1 MRLFISTVIVGCLLF
16 SCSPDEQEISNAIHR
31 LEFKRVTAKD
41 KWDSFL
47 CSENENVRRLA
58 VLSVAKIQNP
68 LLLDLLEPLLN
79 DASTGVREAV
89 VFALGQIGG
98 ERSERLLISTFEKQT
113 GVFWKSAVINSLGRC
128 GKQVAWQW
136 LNKLKNHSDDALLPE
151 IIRAMAF
158 IYPRLVDIEAD
169 IAWLKKML
177 NSKNSEI
184 RTAAAYFCSRHPQPE
199 LSVVFMKVRFDTK
212 KTGEKYRLKALYKSL
227 SGNKQVLRDSI
238 IAQRLK
244 AQLVS
249 RLQTKHIPWQTRY
262 HAIKLLGGFA
272 DSLAVEV
279 LAPLLNDG
287 IPHIRAATIDALATM
302 EFPPANHTLMKYYE
316 KAGWRDKG
324 LIIRALS
331 SKYTKLAHR
340 LIQQNLNRGS
350 TYFKQ
355 LLLQSLGRIDEPYS
369 LKQLKQFLRVPDK
382 RLQMTAF
389 AELDK
394 RNRINRDDARR
405 FLLSKDLAFTTLAA
419 NWFAENPEDA
429 SLLDLKEAF
438 SHFKEPVGVEP
449 MQAIIEAV
457 SAINNSAA
465 QKFLQQVFETAKA
478 KPLVESAGKGLEKS
492 GLSVSRREAG
502 DVPLFVADSLFLE
515 KDSLIAEIKTS
526 RGFVKIKLLPKIAPA
541 TVGSF
546 VQLARKKFYN
556 GLTFHRVVPD
566 FVVQGGDP
574 RGDGWGGPGY
584 SIPCEYNRHPYL
596 RGTVGMATAGKDTGG
611 SQFFICHSEQPH
623 LNGRY
628 TVFGEVVDGMD
639 VVDNLEIDDK
649 IISVVIKR

>member
-1 MRLFISTVIVGCLLF
+1 MVYSLPQALQDSLL
-16 SCSPDEQEISNAIHR
+16 
-31 LEFKRVTAKD
+31 
-41 KWDSFL
+41 
-47 CSENENVRRLA
+47 
-58 VLSVAKIQNP
+58 
-68 LLLDLLEPLLN
+68 
-79 DASTGVREAV
+79 
-89 VFALGQIGG
+89 
-98 ERSERLLISTFEKQT
+98 
-113 GVFWKSAVINSLGRC
+113 
-128 GKQVAWQW
+128 
-136 LNKLKNHSDDALLPE
+136 
-151 IIRAMAF
+151 
-158 IYPRLVDIEAD
+158 
-169 IAWLKKML
+169 
-177 NSKNSEI
+177 
-184 RTAAAYFCSRHPQPE
+184 
-199 LSVVFMKVRFDTK
+199 
-212 KTGEKYRLKALYKSL
+212 
-227 SGNKQVLRDSI
+227 
-238 IAQRLK
+238 AQRLK
-244 AQLVS
+244 TQLVS
-249 RLQTKHIPWQTRY
+249 RLQTEHISWQTRY
-262 HAIKLLGGFA
+262 HAIKLLGSFA

-279 LAPLLNDG
+279 LGPLLNDK
-287 IPHIRAATIDALATM
+287 IPHIRAATIEALAAM

-316 KAGWRDKG
+316 NAGWRDKG

-331 SKYTKLAHR
+331 SKYPKLAHR
-340 LIQQNLNRGS
+340 LIQLNLNRGS

-389 AELDK
+389 KELEI

-419 NWFAENPEDA
+419 NWFVKNPEDA

-449 MQAIIEAV
+449 MQAIVMAV
-457 SAINNSAA
+457 SAINSPAA
-465 QKFLQQVFETAKA
+465 QKFLRHVFETAKT
-478 KPLVESAGKGLEKS
+478 KPLVESAEKGLEQS
-492 GLSVSRREAG
+492 GISVTRREAG

-526 RGFVKIKLLPKIAPA
+526 RGYIKIKLLPKIAPA

-556 GLTFHRVVPD
+556 GLVFHRVVPD